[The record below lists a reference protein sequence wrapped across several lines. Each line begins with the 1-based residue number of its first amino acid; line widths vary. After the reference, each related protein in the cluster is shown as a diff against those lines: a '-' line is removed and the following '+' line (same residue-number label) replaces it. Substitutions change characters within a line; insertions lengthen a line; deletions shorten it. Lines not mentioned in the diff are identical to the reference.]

1 MNRSACVMLSLLIAF
16 SLMNCG
22 FTNWSNRVSD
32 STTQTSK
39 LKWGITSDYVSQGD
53 RGPDVTCERG
63 LKNVRPISEGK
74 DVGATNLNLKDTNK
88 DGAIDTFN
96 IEVSNAYPSY
106 YNKIE
111 IGVKNFGE
119 IAVKVGR
126 AIISWQGKTFTLES
140 GTVYYLYEDG
150 KIVNNVTEPEG
161 AVFEIRWT
169 EGSKKN
175 QYPGEILPC
184 ALEFHVLQGASQN
197 NSYRF
202 GVTLAAEALEVVG
215 SISDEVEPEK
225 PKGIAAAKSALMPR
239 TGGNAH
245 LFYLVGAAAVVFG
258 VWLRQKVQED
268 D

>member
-111 IGVKNFGE
+111 IGGEEFRRNCREGRQSDHQLAGKNIYTKE
-119 IAVKVGR
+119 WDR
-126 AIISWQGKTFTLES
+126 
-140 GTVYYLYEDG
+140 
-150 KIVNNVTEPEG
+150 
-161 AVFEIRWT
+161 
-169 EGSKKN
+169 
-175 QYPGEILPC
+175 ILPIRGWKNC
-184 ALEFHVLQGASQN
+184 E
-197 NSYRF
+197 
-202 GVTLAAEALEVVG
+202 
-215 SISDEVEPEK
+215 
-225 PKGIAAAKSALMPR
+225 
-239 TGGNAH
+239 
-245 LFYLVGAAAVVFG
+245 
-258 VWLRQKVQED
+258 
-268 D
+268 